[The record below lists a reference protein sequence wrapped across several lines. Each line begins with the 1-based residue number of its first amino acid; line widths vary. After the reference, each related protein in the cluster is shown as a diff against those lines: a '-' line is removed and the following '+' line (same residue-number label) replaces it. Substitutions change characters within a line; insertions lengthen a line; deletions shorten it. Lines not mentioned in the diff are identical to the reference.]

1 MALLTKPRAVAV
13 LAACLTLGASAQA
26 GDPSSLEDAVK
37 ATYLYKFA
45 PFVSWP
51 QTAFRPDAS
60 AFVLCV
66 SGADAVTALLPEAIA
81 GQQVGGRP
89 IAIHHLA
96 DTEAP
101 APCQI
106 LYVANSPAAAPQLGA
121 ARGKPILTVTPDDV
135 ADHGIIRLTVI
146 DRHVRFDV
154 DEKLA
159 GDSGLSISSKLL
171 SLAHAVTP
179 APGKF

>member
-1 MALLTKPRAVAV
+1 MALLTRTSAA
-13 LAACLTLGASAQA
+13 LAACLLLSASAGA
-26 GDPSSLEDAVK
+26 AALEDAVK

-51 QTAFRPDAS
+51 QAAFRPDAG
-60 AFVLCV
+60 AFNLCV
-66 SGADAVTALLPEAIA
+66 SGADTVTALLPEAVA
-81 GQQVGGRP
+81 GQQVAGRP
-89 IAIHHLA
+89 ILIHRLA
-96 DTEAP
+96 DNEAP
-101 APCQI
+101 AACQI

-146 DRHVRFDV
+146 DHHVRFDV

-159 GDSGLSISSKLL
+159 GDSGLAISSKLL

-179 APGKF
+179 APGKY

>member
-1 MALLTKPRAVAV
+1 MALLTRAGAA
-13 LAACLTLGASAQA
+13 LAACLLLGASAGAA
-26 GDPSSLEDAVK
+26 GLEDAVK

-51 QTAFRPDAS
+51 QAALQPGAFT
-60 AFVLCV
+60 LCI
-66 SGADAVTALLPEAIA
+66 SGADAVTALLPEAVA

-89 IAIHHLA
+89 IVIHHLA

-101 APCQI
+101 TACQI

-154 DEKLA
+154 DAKLA

-179 APGKF
+179 APGKY